1 MRECVIPWEE
11 IRKRYEDREMNGR
24 ELAKAYGVSY
34 QALYR
39 KAAAQGWKGYR
50 KGPEASA
57 KLQMQKVARQ
67 LVRLTRDAAGKVAP
81 EDIKAVKDLA
91 GVLQTLVGLEKTL
104 GGGDAAQD
112 GAVQVVMAEDVEELS
127 R

>member
-1 MRECVIPWEE
+1 MRERVIPWEE
-11 IRKRYEDREMNGR
+11 IRQRYEDREMNGR

-67 LVRLTRDAAGKVAP
+67 LVRLPRESAGKVEP

>member
-1 MRECVIPWEE
+1 M
-11 IRKRYEDREMNGR
+11 
-24 ELAKAYGVSY
+24 
-34 QALYR
+34 
-39 KAAAQGWKGYR
+39 
-50 KGPEASA
+50 
-57 KLQMQKVARQ
+57 
-67 LVRLTRDAAGKVAP
+67 
-81 EDIKAVKDLA
+81 KDLA